1 MEEVLQNPK
10 ATWEEIRLAMKS
22 HGHATNGGAMTTLLF
37 PVTTKEGTSKE
48 TGQKG
53 RVVET
58 AAKPGAEGDDN
69 AGSLHHGQL
78 DELLS
83 NNTPMNSDFG
93 YKPCRSRKP
102 ATIAPKAGRVGSA
115 NSINRAVV
123 TSSST
128 SITTDLDNAS
138 LASVDMMDFG
148 VDHDA
153 VSYSMETLNEIDS
166 RRGTEC
172 SITANESSSCLT
184 NGFLDWNHD
193 DDSSANPS
201 QHVGR
206 DESCPDNKSDTHK
219 SEHPSAPEVRRRESW
234 HIEDHDFEPVV
245 KQPVIPKML
254 HRLSSGTFDTVSSL
268 FSRLSHELGPG
279 TSFPHD
285 GRCDSQ
291 EPTTDE
297 VKKALS
303 YSRAKY
309 RRNSSMI

>member
-1 MEEVLQNPK
+1 MALVTASE
-10 ATWEEIRLAMKS
+10 
-22 HGHATNGGAMTTLLF
+22 TT
-37 PVTTKEGTSKE
+37 PSQE
-48 TGQKG
+48 TGQDEHNIAPH
-53 RVVET
+53 VVET
-58 AAKPGAEGDDN
+58 ATKPEDDED
-69 AGSLHHGQL
+69 SLQYSQL
-78 DELLS
+78 DEFLS
-83 NNTPMNSDFG
+83 NDTPVNFG
-93 YKPCRSRKP
+93 YKPCKTRKP
-102 ATIAPKAGRVGSA
+102 ATNNPMRGIISEAARDRA
-115 NSINRAVV
+115 ALNS
-123 TSSST
+123 SHT
-128 SITTDLDNAS
+128 SIANYSVNSS

-148 VDHDA
+148 VDNDA
-153 VSYSMETLNEIDS
+153 VTYSMETLNEIES

-184 NGFLDWNHD
+184 NGFLDLNHD
-193 DDSSANPS
+193 DESSANPS

-219 SEHPSAPEVRRRESW
+219 SEHPSAPAPGRRESW

-245 KQPVIPKML
+245 KHPVIPKML

-303 YSRAKY
+303 CSRAKY

>member
-1 MEEVLQNPK
+1 
-10 ATWEEIRLAMKS
+10 
-22 HGHATNGGAMTTLLF
+22 
-37 PVTTKEGTSKE
+37 
-48 TGQKG
+48 
-53 RVVET
+53 
-58 AAKPGAEGDDN
+58 
-69 AGSLHHGQL
+69 
-78 DELLS
+78 
-83 NNTPMNSDFG
+83 
-93 YKPCRSRKP
+93 
-102 ATIAPKAGRVGSA
+102 
-115 NSINRAVV
+115 
-123 TSSST
+123 
-128 SITTDLDNAS
+128 
-138 LASVDMMDFG
+138 
-148 VDHDA
+148 
-153 VSYSMETLNEIDS
+153 METLNEIDS

-193 DDSSANPS
+193 HDDESSANPS

-219 SEHPSAPEVRRRESW
+219 SERPSAPEVRRRESW

-303 YSRAKY
+303 CSRAKY

>member
-1 MEEVLQNPK
+1 MSMEDILQDPK
-10 ATWEEIRLAMKS
+10 TTWEEIRSAMRS
-22 HGHATNGGAMTTLLF
+22 QGHATNGGIVMAL
-37 PVTTKEGTSKE
+37 VTASEAPPSQE
-48 TGQKG
+48 TGQEEHTLSP

-58 AAKPGAEGDDN
+58 ASKPEEDDEG
-69 AGSLHHGQL
+69 SIQYSQL
-78 DELLS
+78 DEFLS
-83 NNTPMNSDFG
+83 NDTPVNFG
-93 YKPCRSRKP
+93 YKPCKTRKP
-102 ATIAPKAGRVGSA
+102 ATNNPRRGIISEAARDRA
-115 NSINRAVV
+115 ALNS
-123 TSSST
+123 SHT
-128 SITTDLDNAS
+128 SIANYSVNSS

-184 NGFLDWNHD
+184 NGFLGWNHD

-303 YSRAKY
+303 CSRAKY